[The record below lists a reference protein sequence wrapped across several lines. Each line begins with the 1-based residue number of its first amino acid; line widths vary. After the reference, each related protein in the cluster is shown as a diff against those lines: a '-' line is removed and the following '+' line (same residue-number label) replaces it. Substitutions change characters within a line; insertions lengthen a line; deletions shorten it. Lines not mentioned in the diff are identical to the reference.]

1 MMIGFFYRLF
11 NHDKIDR
18 LNQRLKEIDEAMTS
32 MEAELREYK
41 GYKLKYRVAKMYVDD
56 DDALLELFDLAREK
70 EREKSVNQ
78 RQALYGLTAAQ
89 QQQMAMASA
98 HGAGQSSLGMLGM
111 GALGAFR

>member
-41 GYKLKYRVAKMYVDD
+41 GYKLKYRVAKMYVEDD
-56 DDALLELFDLAREK
+56 EALLELFDLARQK
-70 EREKSVNQ
+70 ERQTSSDQ
-78 RQALYGLTAAQ
+78 RQALAQ
-89 QQQMAMASA
+89 QQQLAMASA
-98 HGAGQSSLGMLGM
+98 RGAGASSLGMLGM
-111 GALGAFR
+111 GGLGLR

>member
-1 MMIGFFYRLF
+1 MIGFIYRLF

-56 DDALLELFDLAREK
+56 DEALLELFDLAREK
-70 EREKSVNQ
+70 ERGKSSDQ
-78 RQALYGLTAAQ
+78 RQALYGLAAAQ
-89 QQQMAMASA
+89 QQQMASA
-98 HGAGQSSLGMLGM
+98 YQRGLRPMSLDMMGGAGLGRL
-111 GALGAFR
+111 L